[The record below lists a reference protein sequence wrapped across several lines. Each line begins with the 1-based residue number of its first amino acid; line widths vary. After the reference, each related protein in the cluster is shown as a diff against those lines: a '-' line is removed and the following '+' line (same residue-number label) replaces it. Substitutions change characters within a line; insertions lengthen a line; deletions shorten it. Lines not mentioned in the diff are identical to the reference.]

1 MMSRQRGASK
11 MIKIW
16 LDDLAESA
24 KNLKKTRVMVACA
37 MLLAIEV
44 VLNATASVYLFS
56 YLRLSFGYLAVA
68 AAAYLFGPSP
78 AMLIAALSDIIV
90 FLIRPSGPFFP
101 GFTLNAALG
110 GLVYGLAFYRAKEVN
125 WTRILVSQAVIA
137 VVLHI
142 ALNTL
147 WLSLTLGKG
156 FIALL
161 PARALKNAIQYAID
175 VPLLYFLLQ
184 FLKRQF
190 RKG

>member
-1 MMSRQRGASK
+1 
-11 MIKIW
+11 MIKTW

-24 KNLKKTRVMVACA
+24 RNLKKTRVMVACA

-44 VLNATASVYLFS
+44 VLNATVSVYLFS

-68 AAAYLFGPSP
+68 AAAFLFGPSP

-90 FLIRPSGPFFP
+90 FLIRPAGPFFP

-110 GLVYGLAFYRAKEVN
+110 GLVYGLAFYRAKDVN
-125 WTRILVSQAVIA
+125 WARVLVSQAVIA
-137 VVLHI
+137 IVLHI

-147 WLSLTLGKG
+147 WLSMTLGKG
-156 FIALL
+156 FVALL
-161 PARALKNAIQYAID
+161 PARVLKNAIQYAID

-190 RKG
+190 PKD

>member
-1 MMSRQRGASK
+1 MMGRKGGGM
-11 MIKIW
+11 MINKW

-24 KNLKKTRVMVACA
+24 RNLKKTRVMVACA

-44 VLNATASVYLFS
+44 VLNATVSVYLFS
-56 YLRLSFGYLAVA
+56 YLRLSFGFLTVA

-90 FLIRPSGPFFP
+90 FLIRPAGPFFP

-110 GLVYGLAFYRAKEVN
+110 GLVYGLALYRVKDVS
-125 WTRILVSQAVIA
+125 WTRILTMQAVIA
-137 VVLHI
+137 VLLHI

-147 WLSLTLGKG
+147 WLSMTLGKG

-161 PARALKNAIQYAID
+161 PVRALKNAIQYAID
-175 VPLLYFLLQ
+175 VPLLYFLLR
-184 FLKRQF
+184 FLRRQF